1 MKGRNYW
8 IGSVA
13 LLVLFA
19 VIAATMRKDGPTAF
33 DEAVGDWIRGW
44 RSDGLTIVF
53 KAFSPLV
60 STTVFSLLLVVFA
73 ALFVFTFRKRLEPL
87 ILVMNLA
94 VAFGLYKGLKSVF
107 ERPRPTA
114 DALIEAAGYSF
125 PSGNALMSA
134 SFYGLI
140 VYLLYR
146 QWRRRNKAAAYTT
159 VVAGILL
166 ILGIGISRIYLGVH
180 YPSDIVA
187 GFAIGGAWML
197 VCAGAVSRRS

>member
-1 MKGRNYW
+1 MKERKYW
-8 IGSVA
+8 IGSAA

-19 VIAATMRKDGPTAF
+19 VLAFTMRKDGPTDF
-33 DEAVGDWIRGW
+33 DETVGNWIRGW
-44 RSDGLTIVF
+44 RSDSLTVLF

-73 ALFVFTFRKRLEPL
+73 ALFVFSFRKRLEPL
-87 ILVMNLA
+87 MLVINLA

-107 ERPRPTA
+107 ERPRPAA
-114 DALIEAAGYSF
+114 DALVEAVGYSF

-146 QWRRRNKAAAYTT
+146 HWRRRNKTAAYTT
-159 VVAGILL
+159 VAVGLLL
-166 ILGIGISRIYLGVH
+166 ILGIGISRVYLGVH
-180 YPSDIVA
+180 YPSDILA
-187 GFAIGGAWML
+187 GYAIGGAWMFI
-197 VCAGAVSRRS
+197 CASAVSRRV